1 MKLEKLKIEAYY
13 CDPLFLLFL
22 EPVPLPVTLVIPS
35 VEGLAFGSGI
45 SPSFLEPVP
54 LPV

>member
-1 MKLEKLKIEAYY
+1 MKIEVFY
-13 CDPLFLLFL
+13 CCPLSVLFL

-35 VEGLAFGSGI
+35 VDGLGFESGI
-45 SPSFLEPVP
+45 SPNLFEPVP